1 MPTFVAISLPN
12 GLATPVNHT
21 FEPASND
28 TEGSK
33 RVLAYEDR
41 VTGTPVS
48 YGRMSVSVNSGS
60 PVRTVRVTFRLPTL
74 EAVAGA
80 APSGYQPAPREAFYE
95 TAVLEFKTHQRG
107 SANGRKDLVA
117 YAQAILS
124 NPDIVSV
131 LVDNATI
138 TG

>member
-1 MPTFVAISLPN
+1 MPTFTKISLPN
-12 GLATPVNHT
+12 GLATPVVHD
-21 FEPASND
+21 FDPASND

-33 RVLAYEDR
+33 RILSYEDR
-41 VTGTPVS
+41 VTGTPIS
-48 YGRMSVSVNSGS
+48 YGRLAISVNSGN
-60 PVRTVRVTFRLPTL
+60 PVRTVRIAFRLPTL

-107 SANGRKDLVA
+107 SAAGRKDLVA
-117 YAQAILS
+117 YAKAILA
-124 NPDIVSV
+124 NPDVVSV